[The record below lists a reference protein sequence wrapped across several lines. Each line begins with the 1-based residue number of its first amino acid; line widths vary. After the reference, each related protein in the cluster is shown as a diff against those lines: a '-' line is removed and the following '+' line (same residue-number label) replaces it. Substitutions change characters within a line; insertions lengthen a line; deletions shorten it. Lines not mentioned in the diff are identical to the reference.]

1 MSRKKRQRKRR
12 QPNPQQQSFSPS
24 VDVEG
29 KLQQAIS
36 LYQAGQLLQAEQICQ
51 QILRD
56 YPQDAEALHMLGVI
70 AYQVGESKIATGL
83 ISQAIEIDSNQYVF
97 FNSLGA
103 ALQKQGSLEESIQA
117 YQQAI
122 QIQSGDADSYSNLG
136 VALQEQ
142 GSLEESI
149 QAYQQAIQIQP
160 NHPEAYNNL
169 GVVLKDQGRL
179 EESIQAYQQAIRLQP
194 DYAEAYSNLGNVLR
208 EQGSLEES
216 IEAYQQVIQIQ
227 PNHPEAYNNLGVVLK
242 DQGRLEESIQA
253 YQQAIR
259 LQPDYAEAY
268 SNLGNVL
275 REQGSLEE
283 SIEAYQQAIQI
294 QPGSAETHN
303 NLGLI
308 LLLLGDFHQGWK
320 EYEWR
325 LKCSNFSSENR
336 NFPQPYWNGIHLNG
350 KSVLIWAEQGIG
362 DEIMFTSILLTL
374 SQMTEKIV
382 IECNIRL
389 VSLFQRSFPQIQFFP
404 RQNPPNPKLLDK
416 NIDYQIPMGSLGQ
429 WLRTSEDSFK
439 ESKQTYLTACAN
451 KSAKIRER
459 YQKLADGKLLVGIS
473 WKSTGINQRQA
484 LLKSTILEDWTSV
497 LLQQDCYFINLQYGD
512 VKEELEQ
519 FHLQTNLMIYQD
531 EKIDSL
537 RSLDDFAAQTS
548 ALDLVISTS
557 NTTVHMAGALG
568 KQVWTLLPYIPDWRW
583 MLDREDTPWYPSMRL
598 FRQNETGD
606 WSGVFS
612 QVRSELEQYM
622 VDNAVE
628 GSR

>member
-1 MSRKKRQRKRR
+1 
-12 QPNPQQQSFSPS
+12 
-24 VDVEG
+24 
-29 KLQQAIS
+29 
-36 LYQAGQLLQAEQICQ
+36 
-51 QILRD
+51 
-56 YPQDAEALHMLGVI
+56 
-70 AYQVGESKIATGL
+70 
-83 ISQAIEIDSNQYVF
+83 
-97 FNSLGA
+97 
-103 ALQKQGSLEESIQA
+103 
-117 YQQAI
+117 
-122 QIQSGDADSYSNLG
+122 
-136 VALQEQ
+136 
-142 GSLEESI
+142 
-149 QAYQQAIQIQP
+149 P

-169 GVVLKDQGRL
+169 GVVLKEQGRL
-179 EESIQAYQQAIRLQP
+179 EESIQAYQKSIEIQP
-194 DYAEAYSNLGNVLR
+194 KSAEAYHNLGNVLR

-242 DQGRLEESIQA
+242 DQGSLEESIQA

-429 WLRTSEDSFK
+429 WLRTSENSFK

-537 RSLDDFAAQTS
+537 RSLDDFSAQTS

>member
-179 EESIQAYQQAIRLQP
+179 EESIQAYQQAIR
-194 DYAEAYSNLGNVLR
+194 
-208 EQGSLEES
+208 
-216 IEAYQQVIQIQ
+216 I
-227 PNHPEAYNNLGVVLK
+227 
-242 DQGRLEESIQA
+242 
-253 YQQAIR
+253 
-259 LQPDYAEAY
+259 QPDYAEAY

-362 DEIMFTSILLTL
+362 DEIMFTSILPTL

>member
-169 GVVLKDQGRL
+169 GVVLKEQGRL
-179 EESIQAYQQAIRLQP
+179 EESIQAYQKSIEIQP
-194 DYAEAYSNLGNVLR
+194 KSAEAYHNLGNVLR

-216 IEAYQQVIQIQ
+216 IEAYQQAIQI
-227 PNHPEAYNNLGVVLK
+227 
-242 DQGRLEESIQA
+242 
-253 YQQAIR
+253 
-259 LQPDYAEAY
+259 QPDYAEAY

-362 DEIMFTSILLTL
+362 DEIMFTSILPNL
-374 SQMTEKIV
+374 SQMTEKI
-382 IECNIRL
+382 ISECDQRL
-389 VSLFQRSFPQIQFFP
+389 TPLFQRSFPQIQFFS
-404 RQNPPNPKLLDK
+404 RANPPHPRLLDK
-416 NIDYQIPMGSLGQ
+416 NIDYQMPIGGLGQ
-429 WLRTSEDSFK
+429 WFRTNEKSFLSGQDS
-439 ESKQTYLTACAN
+439 YLHACP
-451 KSAKIRER
+451 KKVLQMKRK
-459 YQKLADGKLLVGIS
+459 YQQLADGKLLVGIS
-473 WKSTGINQRQA
+473 WKSTGINQRRA
-484 LLKSTILEDWTSV
+484 SLKSTVLKDWT
-497 LLQQDCYFINLQYGD
+497 FILSGKNCFFMSLQYGD
-512 VKEELEQ
+512 VKAEINT
-519 FHLQTNLMIYQD
+519 FTNQTEIPIYQD
-531 EKIDSL
+531 KEIDSFQ
-537 RSLDDFAAQTS
+537 SLDDFAAQVA
-548 ALDLVISTS
+548 ALDLVISIDNS
-557 NTTVHMAGALG
+557 TVHVAGALG
-568 KQVWTLLPYIPDWRW
+568 KPVWTLLPFTPDWRW
-583 MLDREDTPWYPSMRL
+583 MLNRSDSPWYPSMTL
-598 FRQNETGD
+598 FRQKEIGD
-606 WSGVFS
+606 WDGVF
-612 QVRSELEQYM
+612 QQIKLELMQYTK
-622 VDNAVE
+622 N
-628 GSR
+628 

>member
-169 GVVLKDQGRL
+169 GVVLKEQGRL
-179 EESIQAYQQAIRLQP
+179 EESIQAYQKSIEIQP
-194 DYAEAYSNLGNVLR
+194 KSAEAYHNLGNVLR

-242 DQGRLEESIQA
+242 DQGSLEESIQA

-429 WLRTSEDSFK
+429 WLRTSENSFK

-537 RSLDDFAAQTS
+537 RSLDDFSAQTS

>member
-1 MSRKKRQRKRR
+1 
-12 QPNPQQQSFSPS
+12 
-24 VDVEG
+24 
-29 KLQQAIS
+29 
-36 LYQAGQLLQAEQICQ
+36 
-51 QILRD
+51 
-56 YPQDAEALHMLGVI
+56 MLGVI
-70 AYQVGESKIATGL
+70 AYQVGESEIATGF
-83 ISQAIEIDSNQYVF
+83 ISQAIEIDSNQ
-97 FNSLGA
+97 S
-103 ALQKQGSLEESIQA
+103 
-117 YQQAI
+117 
-122 QIQSGDADSYSNLG
+122 
-136 VALQEQ
+136 
-142 GSLEESI
+142 
-149 QAYQQAIQIQP
+149 QP
-160 NHPEAYNNL
+160 QFAEMYNNL
-169 GVVLKDQGRL
+169 GNALLGQGNL

-208 EQGSLEES
+208 EQG
-216 IEAYQQVIQIQ
+216 
-227 PNHPEAYNNLGVVLK
+227 K
-242 DQGRLEESIQA
+242 
-253 YQQAIR
+253 
-259 LQPDYAEAY
+259 
-268 SNLGNVL
+268 
-275 REQGSLEE
+275 LEE

-362 DEIMFTSILLTL
+362 DEIMFTSILPTL

-382 IECNIRL
+382 IEYNIRL

-404 RQNPPNPKLLDK
+404 RQNPPNPKLLDE

-459 YQKLADGKLLVGIS
+459 YQKLADGKLLIGIS

-484 LLKSTILEDWTSV
+484 LLKSTIFEDWTSV

-531 EKIDSL
+531 EEIDSL
-537 RSLDDFAAQTS
+537 RNLDDFAAQVS

-583 MLDREDTPWYPSMRL
+583 MLEREDTPWYPCMRL
-598 FRQNETGD
+598 FRQSETRT
-606 WSGVFS
+606 WSKVFD
-612 QVRSELEQYM
+612 QVRLVLEQYV
-622 VDNAVE
+622 VDNAAE
-628 GSR
+628 GRP

>member
-56 YPQDAEALHMLGVI
+56 YPQDAEALHMLGII

-136 VALQEQ
+136 VALQDQ

-169 GVVLKDQGRL
+169 GVVLKDQG
-179 EESIQAYQQAIRLQP
+179 S
-194 DYAEAYSNLGNVLR
+194 
-208 EQGSLEES
+208 
-216 IEAYQQVIQIQ
+216 
-227 PNHPEAYNNLGVVLK
+227 
-242 DQGRLEESIQA
+242 LEESIQA

-583 MLDREDTPWYPSMRL
+583 MLDREDTSWYPSMRL

>member
-1 MSRKKRQRKRR
+1 M
-12 QPNPQQQSFSPS
+12 
-24 VDVEG
+24 DVED

-122 QIQSGDADSYSNLG
+122 QIQ
-136 VALQEQ
+136 
-142 GSLEESI
+142 
-149 QAYQQAIQIQP
+149 P

-169 GVVLKDQGRL
+169 GIVLKEQGRL
-179 EESIQAYQQAIRLQP
+179 EESIQ
-194 DYAEAYSNLGNVLR
+194 
-208 EQGSLEES
+208 
-216 IEAYQQVIQIQ
+216 AYQQVIQIQ

-259 LQPDYAEAY
+259 VQPDYAEAY

-275 REQGSLEE
+275 REQGKLEE

-362 DEIMFTSILLTL
+362 DEIMFTSILPTL

-459 YQKLADGKLLVGIS
+459 YQKLADGKLLIGIS

-531 EKIDSL
+531 DKIDSL
-537 RSLDDFAAQTS
+537 RNLDDFAAQIS
-548 ALDLVISTS
+548 ALDLIISMS

-628 GSR
+628 RSR